1 MNVSP
6 VSFVGKN
13 VRILSPSRL
22 FIEGLPQDPYEARW
36 QILAGLHAF
45 EYFCNFICQ
54 SILPGGR
61 SGKNHCGL
69 NLFMHRLHKG
79 PDNLTVMQ

>member
-22 FIEGLPQDPYEARW
+22 FIEGLTQDPYEVRW
-36 QILAGLHAF
+36 QIPAGL
-45 EYFCNFICQ
+45 
-54 SILPGGR
+54 
-61 SGKNHCGL
+61 
-69 NLFMHRLHKG
+69 
-79 PDNLTVMQ
+79 DV